1 MNVDYDTLYCAVDDF
16 CKGFEP
22 WYRQQLIGDGSNRRN
37 RKGNLTLSE
46 NLTILIAYHQS
57 GMACFKFFYMELL
70 QTKRSL
76 FPRLVHYSRF
86 IKNIALAFPVLACLL
101 KSLMGKATEYM
112 FIDSTP
118 MPVCHTLR
126 ERRHKV
132 FKELAAKGK
141 TSTGWFF
148 GFKLHMIFNTLG
160 DIVRLTITPG
170 NVNDRAPVRDMAKGI
185 LGKLIGD
192 KGYISKKLFE
202 DLFSG
207 GVHLITRIKK
217 NMKNCLMDV
226 TDKLMLMRR
235 FFIETIFSSLK
246 SVNTLIHTRHRNPL
260 NAFVHLIAGLV
271 NYQLRTDK
279 PSLETLLNLAP

>member
-1 MNVDYDTLYCAVDDF
+1 M
-16 CKGFEP
+16 
-22 WYRQQLIGDGSNRRN
+22 
-37 RKGNLTLSE
+37 
-46 NLTILIAYHQS
+46 
-57 GMACFKFFYMELL
+57 
-70 QTKRSL
+70 
-76 FPRLVHYSRF
+76 
-86 IKNIALAFPVLACLL
+86 
-101 KSLMGKATEYM
+101 
-112 FIDSTP
+112 
-118 MPVCHTLR
+118 
-126 ERRHKV
+126 
-132 FKELAAKGK
+132 ELAAKGK

-202 DLFSG
+202 DLFSS

-279 PSLETLLNLAP
+279 PSLETLLNFAP

>member
-1 MNVDYDTLYCAVDDF
+1 
-16 CKGFEP
+16 
-22 WYRQQLIGDGSNRRN
+22 
-37 RKGNLTLSE
+37 
-46 NLTILIAYHQS
+46 
-57 GMACFKFFYMELL
+57 
-70 QTKRSL
+70 
-76 FPRLVHYSRF
+76 
-86 IKNIALAFPVLACLL
+86 
-101 KSLMGKATEYM
+101 
-112 FIDSTP
+112 
-118 MPVCHTLR
+118 
-126 ERRHKV
+126 
-132 FKELAAKGK
+132 
-141 TSTGWFF
+141 
-148 GFKLHMIFNTLG
+148 MIFNTLG

-202 DLFSG
+202 DLFSS

-279 PSLETLLNLAP
+279 PSLQTLLNFAP